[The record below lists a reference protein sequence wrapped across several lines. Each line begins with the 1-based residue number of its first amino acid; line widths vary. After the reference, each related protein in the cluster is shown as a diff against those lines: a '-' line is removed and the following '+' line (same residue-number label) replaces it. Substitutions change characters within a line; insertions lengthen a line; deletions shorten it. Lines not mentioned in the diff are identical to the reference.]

1 MTRKLMIMK
10 KSKSAKDISF
20 DKERAKYRKEIR
32 ELNSQVIKQR
42 IDIDRLKQDIG
53 RKDIEIAEKDEWIR
67 RLLEYMDMSEEDM
80 RKIIQKDKTMSEF
93 AERLS
98 DINKM
103 VSRFFW

>member
-1 MTRKLMIMK
+1 MK
-10 KSKSAKDISF
+10 KTKSAKDLAF

-32 ELNSQVIKQR
+32 ELNSLVSKQN
-42 IDIDRLKQDIG
+42 INIDRLKQVID
-53 RKDIEIAEKDEWIR
+53 RKDMELVEKDEWIR

-80 RKIIQKDKTMSEF
+80 RKIIQKDKTMAEA

-98 DINKM
+98 DINNM

>member
-1 MTRKLMIMK
+1 MK
-10 KSKSAKDISF
+10 KTKSAKDLAF

-32 ELNSQVIKQR
+32 ELNSLVSKQNINIDRIKQ
-42 IDIDRLKQDIG
+42 DIDR
-53 RKDIEIAEKDEWIR
+53 KDMELVEKDEWIG

-80 RKIIQKDKTMSEF
+80 RKIIQKDKTMSE
-93 AERLS
+93 AVERLS

>member
-1 MTRKLMIMK
+1 MK
-10 KSKSAKDISF
+10 KTKSAKDIAF
-20 DKERAKYRKEIR
+20 DKERTEYRKEIR
-32 ELNSQVIKQR
+32 ELNSMIIKQR
-42 IDIDRLKQDIG
+42 IDIDKLKQDID
-53 RKDIEIAEKDEWIR
+53 RKDMELLEKDEWIR

-80 RKIIQKDKTMSEF
+80 RKIIQKDKTMAES

>member
-1 MTRKLMIMK
+1 MK
-10 KSKSAKDISF
+10 NKSAKDLAF

-32 ELNSQVIKQR
+32 ELSSELIKQR
-42 IDIDRLKQDIG
+42 IDTDRLKQDID
-53 RKDIEIAEKDEWIR
+53 RKDMELTEKDEWIR

-80 RKIIQKDKTMSEF
+80 RKIIQKDKTMAEA

-98 DINKM
+98 DINNM

>member
-1 MTRKLMIMK
+1 MK
-10 KSKSAKDISF
+10 KTKSAKDLAF

-32 ELNSQVIKQR
+32 DRDSL
-42 IDIDRLKQDIG
+42 IDEQCHIISRLQESINERDNEISEY
-53 RKDIEIAEKDEWIR
+53 KDWIH

-80 RKIIQKDKTMSEF
+80 RKIIQKDKTM
-93 AERLS
+93 AEVAEHLS

>member
-1 MTRKLMIMK
+1 MK
-10 KSKSAKDISF
+10 KTKSAKDLAF

-32 ELNSQVIKQR
+32 ELNSLVSKQN
-42 IDIDRLKQDIG
+42 INIDRLKQDID
-53 RKDIEIAEKDEWIR
+53 RKDMELVERDEWIR

-80 RKIIQKDKTMSEF
+80 RKIIQKDKTMSEA

>member
-1 MTRKLMIMK
+1 MK
-10 KSKSAKDISF
+10 KTKSAKDLAF

-32 ELNSQVIKQR
+32 ELNSLVSKQN
-42 IDIDRLKQDIG
+42 INIDRLKQDID
-53 RKDIEIAEKDEWIR
+53 RKDMELAEKDEWIR

-80 RKIIQKDKTMSEF
+80 QKIIQKDKTMAEA

>member
-1 MTRKLMIMK
+1 MK
-10 KSKSAKDISF
+10 KTKSAKDIAF

-32 ELNSQVIKQR
+32 ELSSELIKQR
-42 IDIDRLKQDIG
+42 LDIDKLKQDVD
-53 RKDIEIAEKDEWIR
+53 RKDMELLEKDEWIR

-80 RKIIQKDKTMSEF
+80 RKIIQKDKTIAEA

-98 DINKM
+98 DIDKM

>member
-1 MTRKLMIMK
+1 MK
-10 KSKSAKDISF
+10 KTKSAKDIAF

-32 ELNSQVIKQR
+32 ELNSLVSKQN
-42 IDIDRLKQDIG
+42 INIDRLKQDID
-53 RKDIEIAEKDEWIR
+53 RKDMELVEKDEWIR

-80 RKIIQKDKTMSEF
+80 RKIIQKDKTMAEA

-98 DINKM
+98 DINKV

>member
-1 MTRKLMIMK
+1 MK
-10 KSKSAKDISF
+10 KTKSAKDLAF
-20 DKERAKYRKEIR
+20 DKERVKYRKEIR
-32 ELNSQVIKQR
+32 ELNSLVSKQN
-42 IDIDRLKQDIG
+42 INIDRLKQDID
-53 RKDIEIAEKDEWIR
+53 RKDMELVEKDEWIR

-80 RKIIQKDKTMSEF
+80 RKIIQKDKTMSEA

>member
-1 MTRKLMIMK
+1 MK
-10 KSKSAKDISF
+10 KTKSAKDLAF

-32 ELNSQVIKQR
+32 ELNSLVSKQN
-42 IDIDRLKQDIG
+42 INIDRLKQDID
-53 RKDIEIAEKDEWIR
+53 RKDMELVEKDEWIR

-80 RKIIQKDKTMSEF
+80 RKIIQKDKTMSEA

-98 DINKM
+98 DINNM

>member
-1 MTRKLMIMK
+1 MK
-10 KSKSAKDISF
+10 KTKSAKDLAF

-32 ELNSQVIKQR
+32 ELNSLVSKQN
-42 IDIDRLKQDIG
+42 INIDRLKQDID
-53 RKDIEIAEKDEWIR
+53 RKDMELQEKDEWIR

-80 RKIIQKDKTMSEF
+80 RKIIQKDKTMAEA

>member
-1 MTRKLMIMK
+1 MLLTRKEQ
-10 KSKSAKDISF
+10 ST
-20 DKERAKYRKEIR
+20 EKEIR
-32 ELNSQVIKQR
+32 ELSSELIKQR
-42 IDIDRLKQDIG
+42 LDIDRLKQDIE
-53 RKDIEIAEKDEWIR
+53 RKDMELAEKHEWIR

-80 RKIIQKDKTMSEF
+80 RKIILKEKTMAEA

>member
-1 MTRKLMIMK
+1 MK
-10 KSKSAKDISF
+10 KIKSAKDLAF

-32 ELNSQVIKQR
+32 ELNSLVSKQN
-42 IDIDRLKQDIG
+42 INIDRLKQDID
-53 RKDIEIAEKDEWIR
+53 RKDMELQEKDEWIR

-80 RKIIQKDKTMSEF
+80 RKIIQKDKTMAEA

-98 DINKM
+98 DINNM

>member
-1 MTRKLMIMK
+1 MK
-10 KSKSAKDISF
+10 KTKSDKDLAF

-32 ELNSQVIKQR
+32 ELNSLVSKQN
-42 IDIDRLKQDIG
+42 INIDRLKQDID
-53 RKDIEIAEKDEWIR
+53 RKDMELAEKGEWIR

-80 RKIIQKDKTMSEF
+80 RKIIQKDKTMAEA

-98 DINKM
+98 DINNM

>member
-1 MTRKLMIMK
+1 MK
-10 KSKSAKDISF
+10 KTKSAKDIAF

-32 ELNSQVIKQR
+32 ELNSLVSKQN
-42 IDIDRLKQDIG
+42 INIVRLKQDID
-53 RKDIEIAEKDEWIR
+53 RKDMELVEKDEWIC

-80 RKIIQKDKTMSEF
+80 QKIIQKDKTMAEA

-98 DINKM
+98 DINKV

>member
-1 MTRKLMIMK
+1 MK
-10 KSKSAKDISF
+10 KTKSAKDLAF

-32 ELNSQVIKQR
+32 ELNSLVSRQS
-42 IDIDRLKQDIG
+42 IDIDRLKQDID
-53 RKDIEIAEKDEWIR
+53 RKDMELVEKNEWIR

-80 RKIIQKDKTMSEF
+80 RKIIQKDKNMSDI

-103 VSRFFW
+103 VSGLFW

>member
-1 MTRKLMIMK
+1 MK
-10 KSKSAKDISF
+10 KTKSAKDLAF

-32 ELNSQVIKQR
+32 ELNSLVSKQN
-42 IDIDRLKQDIG
+42 INIDRLKQDID
-53 RKDIEIAEKDEWIR
+53 RKDMELAEKDEWIR

-80 RKIIQKDKTMSEF
+80 RKIIQKDKTMSES